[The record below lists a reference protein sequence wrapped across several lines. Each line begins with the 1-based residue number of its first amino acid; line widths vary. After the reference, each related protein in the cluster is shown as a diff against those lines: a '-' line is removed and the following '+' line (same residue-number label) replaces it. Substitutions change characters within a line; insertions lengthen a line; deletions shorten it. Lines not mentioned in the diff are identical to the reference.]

1 MSIPVHEF
9 DAATS
14 ALAGDGWCMMHDL
27 LTVAQTDALAREC
40 RAMHDAD
47 RLTPAGTGA
56 DRTMTRLRGDY
67 TQWFLPEALSTA
79 QRAFADR
86 MDVLRVKLSREL
98 LLGLVDNE
106 SHYAFY
112 PVGAGYARH
121 LDRLRDNDARVVSAV
136 FYLNADWLDGDGGAL
151 RLHLADASFR
161 DIYPRAGTLVLFL
174 SAQFEHEVLP
184 ATRPRMSIACWM
196 RQRALAER

>member
-1 MSIPVHEF
+1 MPIPVHEF

-14 ALAGDGWCMMHDL
+14 ALAADGWCVMHNL
-27 LTVAQTDALAREC
+27 LTVGQTEALAREC
-40 RAMHDAD
+40 RAMRDAD

-56 DRTMTRLRGDY
+56 DRAMTRLRGDY
-67 TQWFLPEALSTA
+67 TQWFLPEALSSA
-79 QRAFADR
+79 QQAFAER
-86 MDVLRVKLSREL
+86 MDMLRVKLSREL
-98 LLGLVDNE
+98 LLGLVDSE
-106 SHYAFY
+106 SHYAVY
-112 PVGAGYARH
+112 PVGAGYVRH

-136 FYLNADWLDGDGGAL
+136 FYLNANWLDGDGGAL

-184 ATRPRMSIACWM
+184 ATRERMSIACWM